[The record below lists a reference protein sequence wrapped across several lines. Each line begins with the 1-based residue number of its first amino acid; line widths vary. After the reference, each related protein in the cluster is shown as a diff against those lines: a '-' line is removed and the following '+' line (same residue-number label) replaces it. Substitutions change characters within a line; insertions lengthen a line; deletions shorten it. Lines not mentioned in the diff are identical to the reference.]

1 MQSAAVAGERVS
13 GDDFPGAF
21 FGQRRASEGISAS
34 MKKMM
39 LLGALVSCVAAVG
52 HAQESRQDVSASF
65 IGVYAP
71 SVDGRGV
78 EPMTTTTTGGF
89 LGSYRY
95 MLTPRSALE
104 LNYGWAQNSLK
115 YHNTSAG
122 VPDGRVHAR
131 QQELSGAYVY
141 SRTYK
146 RYNPF
151 LEAGIGAM
159 IFTPILDNGT
169 NELNLKQTTSVGGLF
184 GGGLAYEINPSFDV
198 RVEYRGFL
206 LKAPSFGF
214 DPFSSSRYYVLMTP
228 SIGVAYHF

>member
-1 MQSAAVAGERVS
+1 
-13 GDDFPGAF
+13 
-21 FGQRRASEGISAS
+21 

-39 LLGALVSCVAAVG
+39 LLGALVSCAAAVG

-71 SVDGRGV
+71 DTHGLGATSH
-78 EPMTTTTTGGF
+78 TTNTGGF
-89 LGSYRY
+89 LGSYRF

-104 LNYGWAQNSLK
+104 LNYSWAQHSMKYANASLGNEPGTGLNN
-115 YHNTSAG
+115 YPG
-122 VPDGRVHAR
+122 PGEVHYR
-131 QQELSGAYVY
+131 QQEITGAYVY

-151 LEAGIGAM
+151 LEAGLGGY

-169 NELNLKQTTSVGGLF
+169 HTFDTKQNTNIGALF
-184 GGGLAYEINPSFDV
+184 GGGLAYEINPSFDI
-198 RVEYRGFL
+198 RAEYRGFL
-206 LKAPSFGF
+206 LKSPDFGYSEF
-214 DPFSSSRYYVLMTP
+214 KTGRYYVLMTP